1 MKSVVNIVKHAE
13 AHWADDYVSV
23 WHNLNRISGYS
34 GINMG
39 PGIAVNSPT
48 EYTYWNGSHP
58 DYALQR
64 ADNMH
69 RLILGQVNIVHWG
82 VIDMYGD

>member
-39 PGIAVNSPT
+39 PGIAVTSPH
-48 EYTYWNGSHP
+48 Y
-58 DYALQR
+58 
-64 ADNMH
+64 
-69 RLILGQVNIVHWG
+69 
-82 VIDMYGD
+82 